1 MIYFDHAATSKP
13 LDSALKSAE
22 RYLTECFYNP
32 SARYAGAR
40 DVSVALEGARDTVL
54 KSITDGMRYS
64 LVFTSGGTEADNTAI
79 FSAAKRGN
87 IVTDEGEHAAVYESF
102 KAFQAAGGEARFAP
116 LNRDG
121 SVNAERLLSLVDE
134 KTTLVSVLH
143 VNNETGAINDIN
155 ALAKRVK
162 EKSPRCLF
170 MSDGV
175 QSYGKIP
182 VYLNGTIDFYTAS
195 AHKIGGVKGTGALF
209 VKKGIALTPRLF
221 GGGQE
226 GGLRSGT
233 ENVYGAVCFAAA
245 ARERFS
251 ALEENAARLTA
262 LRELLWEKLDHNVF
276 VRISPENG
284 SPYILTVAAK
294 GRRGEVL
301 QRILWEKGIAV
312 GTGSACNSKKPFSRV
327 IAACGYQNDVLGGVL
342 RASFSPATTEE
353 EIGACAQAMNECAA
367 AWKA

>member
-1 MIYFDHAATSKP
+1 MIYFDHAATSP
-13 LDSALKSAE
+13 LLHSALKSAE
-22 RYLTECFYNP
+22 RYLEECFYNP
-32 SARYAGAR
+32 SARYAGAH
-40 DVSVALEGARDTVL
+40 DVSVALEHARETLLRLVC
-54 KSITDGMRYS
+54 DGFAYT

-87 IVTDEGEHAAVYESF
+87 VVTDEGEHAAVYECF
-102 KAFQAAGGEARFAP
+102 KSLKAAGGDVRFAP
-116 LNRDG
+116 LGRDG
-121 SVNAERLLSLVDE
+121 AVNAEALISLVDD
-134 KTTLVSVLH
+134 KTTLVSVMH

-162 EKSPRCLF
+162 EKNPRCLF

-182 VYLNGTIDFYTAS
+182 VYLNGAVDFYTLS
-195 AHKIGGVKGTGALF
+195 AHKIGGMKGTGALI

-233 ENVYGAVCFAAA
+233 ENVFGAVVFAAA
-245 ARERFS
+245 AQERFA
-251 ALEENAARLTA
+251 ALSENAARISA
-262 LRELLWEKLDHNVF
+262 LRETLWEMLNQNVF
-276 VRISPENG
+276 VRISPEHG

-294 GRRGEVL
+294 GMRGEVL
-301 QRILWEKGIAV
+301 QRMLWEKGVAV

-327 IAACGYQNDVLGGVL
+327 IAACGYQSDVLGGVL
-342 RASFSPATTEE
+342 RASFSPDTSEE
-353 EIGACAQAMNECAA
+353 EIVFCAHAMNECAA
-367 AWKA
+367 QWKA